1 MQKLKS
7 LLEGIY
13 SAQHVFYEVSSG
25 EDKHLLLW
33 SLQQPAKG
41 ITKGPPQM
49 RGSLSIATWWR
60 VAPPADL

>member
-13 SAQHVFYEVSSG
+13 SAQNVFYEA
-25 EDKHLLLW
+25 LLW
-33 SLQQPAKG
+33 KGGTCPFGALNNPQKG

-60 VAPPADL
+60 VSPPADL

>member
-49 RGSLSIATWWR
+49 RGSLSIAT
-60 VAPPADL
+60 